1 MNFRDSNPG
10 AQEAKYISK
19 RVMINGQ
26 YVTLYSSN
34 GQTWLSSPEDLPAL
48 MERLENA
55 RITLNTAEKVAEGEG
70 IKAAKSDSDDKEKKE
85 DKEKEQPE
93 KVMQTKYRLKGP
105 KPRPILRQDGV
116 VIKGTPIEP
125 VSASN
130 TIVTFSS
137 DQAEEVDEKVAKG
150 SKDSKQKEVLA
161 AKKGVKVAAKAA
173 VKQAVKAA
181 PKGHEKAVKAGSVTA
196 KSPASK
202 VAAKAAQATSKVTPP
217 KAVKKLASKPTPNVQ
232 KAAAKKAPA
241 KGAKPA
247 PKASKKASSVKKPAA
262 KGKKAR

>member
-70 IKAAKSDSDDKEKKE
+70 IKAAKSDSDDKDKKE
-85 DKEKEQPE
+85 EKEKEQPE

-173 VKQAVKAA
+173 VKQAVKSALQGDE
-181 PKGHEKAVKAGSVTA
+181 KGVKAGSVAA
-196 KSPASK
+196 KSPAPK
-202 VAAKAAQATSKVTPP
+202 TAAKAAQG
-217 KAVKKLASKPTPNVQ
+217 ASKETSSKGLK
-232 KAAAKKAPA
+232 KAA
-241 KGAKPA
+241 AKPA
-247 PKASKKASSVKKPAA
+247 PKALKAVAKKASAKSAKPASKASKKAASAKKPAA